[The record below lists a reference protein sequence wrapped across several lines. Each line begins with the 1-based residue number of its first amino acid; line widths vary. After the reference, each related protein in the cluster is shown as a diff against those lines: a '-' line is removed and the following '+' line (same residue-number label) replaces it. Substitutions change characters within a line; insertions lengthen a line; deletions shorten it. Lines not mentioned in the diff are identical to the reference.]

1 MSAVSSNYALI
12 IFLLTQSFVLCLV
25 FQYIIINNLVAYLG
39 IILAI
44 ALVVIANAVL
54 SFLTLKK
61 LIQSEYQNMLLEQQA
76 RSMEDIQELIQN
88 IRAQRHDFINHL
100 QTVYGLL
107 QMNRPDSAQDYL
119 AEVVREAR
127 TSAQLVNLKQP
138 EIGALIQ
145 RKVNQAAVQDISFY
159 LSIQSDLR
167 AIPLPPYQLNRILGN
182 LIDNAFEA
190 VVGLEPKERF
200 IKLEIGEDSENYI
213 IKVLDSGPGIKPE
226 VLDFIFQ
233 AGFSTKGYNRGL
245 GLAIVREIVEQH
257 GGTIQASSPPTLFT
271 VRFPRPEGKSNDSS
285 SYHPAGGN
293 CRDGAKNRG
302 APKRHRLRPGN
313 HHRRPG

>member
-1 MSAVSSNYALI
+1 MSAASSNYALI

-25 FQYIIINNLVAYLG
+25 FQYIIINNLTAYLG

-61 LIQSEYQNMLLEQQA
+61 LMQSEYQNMLLEQQA

-119 AEVVREAR
+119 ADVVREAR

-145 RKVNQAAVQDISFY
+145 RKVNQAAVQEISFN

-167 AIPLPPYQLNRILGN
+167 AIPLRPYQLNRVLGN

-190 VVGLEPKERF
+190 VMGLEPKERF
-200 IKLEIGEDSENYI
+200 VKLEIGEDSDNYI
-213 IKVLDSGPGIKPE
+213 IKVLNSGPGIKPE
-226 VLDFIFQ
+226 ALDFIFQ
-233 AGFSTKGYNRGL
+233 AGFSTKGHNRGL

-271 VRFPRPEGKSNDSS
+271 VCFPRPGGESNDS
-285 SYHPAGGN
+285 
-293 CRDGAKNRG
+293 
-302 APKRHRLRPGN
+302 
-313 HHRRPG
+313 

>member
-1 MSAVSSNYALI
+1 MSAASSNYALI
-12 IFLLTQSFVLCLV
+12 IFLLTHSLILCLV
-25 FQYIIINNLVAYLG
+25 FQNYFIINNLTGYPG
-39 IILAI
+39 IVLAI
-44 ALVVIANAVL
+44 ALTVTANAVL
-54 SFLTLKK
+54 GFLTLKK

-145 RKVNQAAVQDISFY
+145 RKVNQAAVQEISFN

-167 AIPLPPYQLNRILGN
+167 AIPLRPYQLNRVLGN

-190 VVGLEPKERF
+190 VMGLEPKERF
-200 IKLEIGEDSENYI
+200 VKLEIGEDSENYI
-213 IKVLDSGPGIKPE
+213 IKVLNSGPGIKPE

-233 AGFSTKGYNRGL
+233 AGFSTKGHNRGL
-245 GLAIVREIVEQH
+245 GLAIAREIVEQH

-271 VRFPRPEGKSNDSS
+271 VCFPRPGGESNDS
-285 SYHPAGGN
+285 
-293 CRDGAKNRG
+293 
-302 APKRHRLRPGN
+302 
-313 HHRRPG
+313 

>member
-12 IFLLTQSFVLCLV
+12 IFLLTQSFILCLV
-25 FQYIIINNLVAYLG
+25 FHQYFIINNLTDYLG
-39 IILAI
+39 LVLAS

-54 SFLTLKK
+54 GFLTLKK
-61 LIQSEYQNMLLEQQA
+61 LMQSEYQNMLLEQQA
-76 RSMEDIQELIQN
+76 RSMEDIQELIRN

-145 RKVNQAAVQDISFY
+145 RKVNQAAVQEISFN
-159 LSIQSDLR
+159 LSIQSDLHT
-167 AIPLPPYQLNRILGN
+167 IPLRPYQFNRVLGN

-190 VVGLEPKERF
+190 VMGLEPKERF
-200 IKLEIGEDSENYI
+200 VKLEIGEDSENYI
-213 IKVLDSGPGIKPE
+213 IKVLNSGPGIKPE
-226 VLDFIFQ
+226 VFDFIFQ
-233 AGFSTKGYNRGL
+233 AGFSTKGHNRGL
-245 GLAIVREIVEQH
+245 GLAIIREIVEQY

-271 VRFPRPEGKSNDSS
+271 VRLPRPGGKSNDS
-285 SYHPAGGN
+285 
-293 CRDGAKNRG
+293 
-302 APKRHRLRPGN
+302 
-313 HHRRPG
+313 